1 MIYRGFASV
10 FKSFFYNYHAES
22 LIDILPFFLSFVCIV
37 TWFQI
42 SLLKYSQTAGPY
54 VRHQASNAEIE
65 NRWIFRFENE
75 ILSWKVRQQWVSL
88 RSHLTKRLRAKTSK
102 VLMNIASYTPFLC
115 VIEYSIAFVSL
126 LCALL
131 DSKRNKSPKWTV
143 LRFPVWKVLCYSIS
157 RFASRICY
165 ARGILVLS
173 NWFRANLWDQGIE
186 LVSRVVNCRPLSRL
200 MDCGVDFVKHLN
212 SPEIHWKFAIISCI
226 YLFRWCNL

>member
-22 LIDILPFFLSFVCIV
+22 LIDILPFFLSFVCVV

-88 RSHLTKRLRAKTSK
+88 RSHLTKRLRPKTSK

-131 DSKRNKSPKWTV
+131 DSKRNKSPKCTV
-143 LRFPVWKVLCYSIS
+143 LRFPVWKVFFYSIS

-165 ARGILVLS
+165 ASVTRVLHVLRRERFSFCRIGSVQTSGTKVS
-173 NWFRANLWDQGIE
+173 NWSLVWWIVGPSRGLWT
-186 LVSRVVNCRPLSRL
+186 VVWILWN
-200 MDCGVDFVKHLN
+200 
-212 SPEIHWKFAIISCI
+212 I
-226 YLFRWCNL
+226 